1 MLSKVLLNNQLT
13 KLSRPYSIDNL
24 YITQSSSTN
33 TSATM
38 ETSVVPS
45 IAHLAAATAEDALSV
60 SGLPPPNSST
70 SLNVSPNHR
79 YTLTP
84 HSNTGDSPAA
94 PITQLTGRSDAKTTG
109 SSPGLGIFI
118 N

>member
-1 MLSKVLLNNQLT
+1 
-13 KLSRPYSIDNL
+13 
-24 YITQSSSTN
+24 
-33 TSATM
+33 M
-38 ETSVVPS
+38 ETSIVPS

-60 SGLPPPNSST
+60 SGLPPPASST

-84 HSNTGDSPAA
+84 HSNTGDSPAVPGA
-94 PITQLTGRSDAKTTG
+94 QFTARSDAQTTG
-109 SSPGLGIFI
+109 SSPGLG